1 MTMQKRKI
9 ADYAATFCVNVAAI
23 GAGIALF
30 NEDKI
35 LAASVAAMTLVLG
48 CFILWRAYK

>member
-1 MTMQKRKI
+1 MTEQKRKI

-30 NEDKI
+30 SEDKVI
-35 LAASVAAMTLVLG
+35 AAAVAGLTLVLG
-48 CFILWRAYK
+48 CIILWRVYK

>member
-1 MTMQKRKI
+1 MTEQKRKL

-30 NEDKI
+30 NEDKV
-35 LAASVAAMTLVLG
+35 LAAAVAGVTLVLG
-48 CFILWRAYK
+48 TVIIWRVYR